1 MNIGVKEAAEVR
13 SGLGE
18 EAAPLELAALP
29 EAPDL
34 AVGVGGAGP
43 PVHLAVDADPLVGDP
58 LGADQDGAAAVLHQ
72 VVIPAVLVHVP
83 PQNHAALSRP

>member
-1 MNIGVKEAAEVR
+1 MRVAAEER
-13 SGLGE
+13 SGLGV

-58 LGADQDGAAAVLHQ
+58 LGPDQYRATPVFDK
-72 VVIPAVLVHVP
+72 VVVATILVHVP
-83 PQNHAALSRP
+83 PQHHAALRRP

>member
-1 MNIGVKEAAEVR
+1 MRVAAEER
-13 SGLGE
+13 SGLSV

-34 AVGVGGAGP
+34 AVGVCGAGP

-58 LGADQDGAAAVLHQ
+58 LGPDEDGAAAVLHQ

-83 PQNHAALSRP
+83 PQHHAALRRP

>member
-1 MNIGVKEAAEVR
+1 MRVAAEER

-58 LGADQDGAAAVLHQ
+58 LGPDEDGAAAVLHQ

-83 PQNHAALSRP
+83 PQHHAALRRP